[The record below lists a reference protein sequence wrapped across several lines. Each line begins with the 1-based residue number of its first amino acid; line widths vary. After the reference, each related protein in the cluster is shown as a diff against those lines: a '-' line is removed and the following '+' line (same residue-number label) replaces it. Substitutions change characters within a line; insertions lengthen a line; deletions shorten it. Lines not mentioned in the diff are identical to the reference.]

1 MSESKADIILN
12 SAEELMCRTDDP
24 SGITVDM
31 IAKNAGIGKG
41 SIYYYYKS
49 KEEITDAVIART
61 YSRGIRDFF
70 EMTDTGTTALE
81 KIKILFRST
90 LKKEFRDSSRN
101 ILLSLHMHDDLVIHQ
116 KMMVTAIKTL
126 SPILEELLEEG
137 VRDGSIHT
145 ETPAESAQMI
155 IAMLTF
161 LLDNTIFP
169 SDNESMYRKLK
180 LYAQI
185 LETCLKADA
194 GSFDFLF
201 TPFDGSFF

>member
-49 KEEITDAVIART
+49 KEEITDAVIERT

-70 EMTDTGTTALE
+70 ETTDTGTNALE

-126 SPILEELLEEG
+126 SPILEGLLEEG